1 MGTVKYHKQGDVAIV
16 QFHRPTVRNAV
27 NQRMMSE
34 LEQLLLEWEQDSQ
47 IKIILFRGDVNAFVS
62 GGDLEEFHQLHTCA
76 EIEPIMKR
84 MGAILERIHQLPAL
98 TIARIEGPAVGGGC
112 EIAMSCD
119 WVVASDHATL
129 GMIQVRLG
137 ITTGWGGA
145 TRLMKKVGTSVAMK
159 ILLSGKRY
167 SAREGME
174 LGMVDFLLCEEDQSF
189 EDQFH
194 HWLHPFTKLSRDLI
208 RHYKQLAKQVEKG
221 ISSTDLFE
229 LEAKKCG
236 FFWETEEHR
245 LAVDSFLIRRGR

>member
-1 MGTVKYHKQGDVAIV
+1 METVMYHKKGDVAIV

-27 NQRMMSE
+27 NQQMMSE
-34 LEQLLLEWEQDSQ
+34 LEQLLSEWEQDPQ
-47 IKIILFRGDVNAFVS
+47 IKIIVFQGDKNAFVS

-84 MGAILERIHQLPAL
+84 MGGILERIHQLPAL
-98 TIARIEGPAVGGGC
+98 TIARVEGPAVGGGC

-145 TRLMKKVGTSVAMK
+145 ARLMKKVGSSTAMN

-174 LGMVDFLLCEEDQSF
+174 LGMVDFLLDEEDKSF
-189 EDQFH
+189 EDQFD
-194 HWLHPFTKLSRDLI
+194 HWLHPYTKLSCSLI

-221 ISSTDLFE
+221 ASSSELFE
-229 LEAKKCG
+229 REATKCG
-236 FFWETEEHR
+236 LLWETEEHR

>member
-1 MGTVKYHKQGDVAIV
+1 METVKYHKQGDVAIV

-27 NQRMMSE
+27 NQQMMSE

-47 IKIILFRGDVNAFVS
+47 IKIIIFRGDTNAFVS

-84 MGAILERIHQLPAL
+84 MGGILERIYQLPVL

-119 WVVASDHATL
+119 WVVANDHATL

-145 TRLMKKVGTSVAMK
+145 VRLMKKVGISTAMK

-174 LGMVDFLLCEEDQSF
+174 LGMIDFLLGEEDQSF
-189 EDQFH
+189 DDPFH
-194 HWLHPFTKLSRDLI
+194 DWLQPYTKLSRDLI
-208 RHYKQLAKQVEKG
+208 SHYKKLAKRVEKG
-221 ISSTDLFE
+221 ASSTELFE

-236 FFWETEEHR
+236 LFWETEEHR

>member
-1 MGTVKYHKQGDVAIV
+1 METIITHRQNDVITV
-16 QFHRPTVRNAV
+16 QFHRPKVRNAV
-27 NQRMMSE
+27 NQQMMSE
-34 LEQLLLEWEQDSQ
+34 LEQLLSELEQDSQ
-47 IKIILFRGDVNAFVS
+47 IKIVVFQGDANAFVS

-84 MGAILERIHQLPAL
+84 MGVILERIYQLPAL

-119 WVVASDHATL
+119 WVVASTQATL

-145 TRLMKKVGTSVAMK
+145 TRLMKKVGSSSAMK

-174 LGMVDFLLCEEDQSF
+174 LGMVDFLLGEEDESF
-189 EDQFH
+189 EEPFQ
-194 HWLHPFTKLSRDLI
+194 HWLHPYRKLSRDLI
-208 RHYKQLAKQVEKG
+208 RHYKQLATQVEEG
-221 ISSTDLFE
+221 ASSTDLFE

-236 FFWETEEHR
+236 VLWETEEHR
-245 LAVDSFLIRRGR
+245 LAVDSFLIRRGK